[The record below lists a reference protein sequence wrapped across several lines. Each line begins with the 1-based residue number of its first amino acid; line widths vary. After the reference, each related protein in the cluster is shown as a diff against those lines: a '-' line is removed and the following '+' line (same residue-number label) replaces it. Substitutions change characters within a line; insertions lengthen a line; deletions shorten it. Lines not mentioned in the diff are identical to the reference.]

1 MSQESVVIVA
11 AKRTPIG
18 SFLGNLASVTAP
30 KLGAAAISAA
40 LYQSLLAA
48 EQVDEVYM
56 GCVLPAGLGQA
67 PARQASIAAGIPTTA
82 GAVTVN
88 KVCGSGL
95 QAIGFGWQSLLTGQS
110 NVVVAGGM
118 ESMSNVPHLLMGS
131 RQGFRLGN
139 QPMIDSL
146 VNDGLWDPYNNL
158 HMGSCAEQCAQKYNF
173 TQADQDAFAIQSYQ
187 RALNSIQSKLF
198 DDEIAGVEVASR
210 KETILVLTD
219 EEPSKGNIEKLPS
232 LKPVFEKSGTITA
245 GNASTL
251 NDGAAAV
258 VMMRQSDAK
267 KQGLKPLCKIL
278 AIARHSQDPVWFT
291 TAPVG
296 AIEKAVKN
304 AGLQYTDIDCFEI
317 NEAFAAV
324 TMAAI
329 TELKLDS
336 EKVNPKGGAVALGHP
351 IGATGC
357 RLVVTLSHTLM
368 QNKQRYGVAALCI
381 GGGEALAIVIENLT

>member
-1 MSQESVVIVA
+1 MSQESVVIVS

-18 SFLGNLASVTAP
+18 SFLGSLASVIAS
-30 KLGAAAISAA
+30 KLGATAIQAAVSES
-40 LYQSLLAA
+40 SLLP

-56 GCVLPAGLGQA
+56 GCVLTAGVGQA

-82 GAVTVN
+82 GAVTIN

-95 QAIGFGWQSLLTGQS
+95 QAIGFGWQSLLTGQA

-118 ESMSNVPHLLMGS
+118 ESMSNAPHLLMGS

-198 DDEIAGVEVASR
+198 EDEIAGVEVASR
-210 KETILVLTD
+210 KETILVATD

-258 VMMRQSDAK
+258 VMMRQSDAE
-267 KQGLKPLCKIL
+267 KQGLKPLCKII

-296 AIEKAVKN
+296 AIEKAVKQ
-304 AGLQYTDIDCFEI
+304 AGLQYSDIDCFEI
-317 NEAFAAV
+317 NEAFTAV
-324 TMAAI
+324 TMAAM
-329 TELKLDS
+329 TELKLDPK
-336 EKVNPKGGAVALGHP
+336 KVNPKGGAVALGHP

-357 RLVVTLSHTLM
+357 RLVVTLAHTLM